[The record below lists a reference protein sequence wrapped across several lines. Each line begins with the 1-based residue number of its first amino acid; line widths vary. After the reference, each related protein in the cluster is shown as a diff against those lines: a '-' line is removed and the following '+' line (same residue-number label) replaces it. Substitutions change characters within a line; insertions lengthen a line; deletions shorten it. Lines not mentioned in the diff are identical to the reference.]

1 MNKIYELEALRGI
14 ASIYVLLHHTVFHF
28 NIIEKTSLIG
38 FFFSFGDVAVMAFF
52 LLSGF
57 VISMS
62 LNKNTY
68 DFKEYFLH
76 RFIRIYSIIFIA
88 WILSFLSY
96 YFVNGM
102 PKFELLNIIGN
113 ILMLQDLSGQKI
125 GIVTTPIFN
134 NSPLW
139 SLSYEWWFYMFFF
152 WHFYLYNKNYKDKL
166 MLFQISGMLISFFGL
181 IFYTLNHNAIA
192 IFMSYYFIWFS
203 GALIFLHYLHSSL
216 YTKAILKVLLSYIF
230 IIITLII
237 FYFTFPETK
246 FFGYVMRAYLV
257 SVSNLLFVLIFIVY
271 VFKFI
276 VKSFIYKKVIW
287 FISRSAKIS
296 FALYVIHYPIR
307 DFFLSFKEINMS
319 ILFILTIISSIFI
332 SYYLEIKFFGY
343 FKRKLLWKKH

>member
-28 NIIEKTSLIG
+28 NIIEKKSLLG

-76 RFIRIYSIIFIA
+76 RFIRIYSIVFIA

-96 YFVNGM
+96 YLVNGM
-102 PKFELLNIIGN
+102 PKFEFLNIIGN

-152 WHFYLYNKNYKDKL
+152 WHFYLYTKNYKDKL
-166 MLFQISGMLISFFGL
+166 VLFQISGMLISFFGL

-203 GALIFLHYLHSSL
+203 GALIFLHYMRSSL

-230 IIITLII
+230 IIVTLII
-237 FYFTFPETK
+237 LYFTFPETK
-246 FFGYVMRAYLV
+246 FFGYVMRSYLA
-257 SVSNLLFVLIFIVY
+257 SILNLLFVLIFIVY
-271 VFKFI
+271 IFKYI
-276 VKSFIYKKVIW
+276 KNYFIYKKIIYI
-287 FISRSAKIS
+287 ISLTAKIS

-307 DFFLSFKEINMS
+307 DFFLSFKELNMT
-319 ILFILTIISSIFI
+319 ILFILTIITSIFI
-332 SYYLEIKFFGY
+332 SYYLEIKIFGY
-343 FKRKLLWKKH
+343 LKKKLI